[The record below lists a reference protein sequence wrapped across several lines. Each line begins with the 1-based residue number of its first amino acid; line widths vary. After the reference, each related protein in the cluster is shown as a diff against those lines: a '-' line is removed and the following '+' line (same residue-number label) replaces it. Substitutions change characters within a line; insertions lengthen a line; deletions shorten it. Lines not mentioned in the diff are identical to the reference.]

1 MATPMMQAR
10 GKLANLPKDLEPGRI
25 YIATDKRQMIVGM
38 PYGKPLVFKESLFRR
53 IKNYLRQLV
62 GSGSSS

>member
-1 MATPMMQAR
+1 MATPMLQSR
-10 GKLANLPKDLEPGRI
+10 GKLANMPKNFEPGRI

-38 PYGKPLVFKESLFRR
+38 ADGNHLIFKESLFRR
-53 IKNYLRQLV
+53 LRTRLRQLV